1 MYTLWLL
8 LSYVVAPEII
18 IPPVDVIVING
29 NEAVLNCTVVGDPL
43 PSISWFVSG
52 IDISL
57 LLFDGIMIP
66 FNQEGRI
73 DHSVV
78 TNTILN
84 STVIHSS
91 LSLMEIA
98 SFIAGDYTCRA
109 SNILGSITRTATLI
123 VHGMLTSWLDNAIM
137 QTSQEIAS

>member
-1 MYTLWLL
+1 ML

-29 NEAVLNCTVVGDPL
+29 NEAVLNCAVVSDPL
-43 PSISWFVSG
+43 PSVSWFISG

-57 LLFDGIMIP
+57 LLSDGIMIP

-73 DHSVV
+73 DDSVV
-78 TNTILN
+78 TNTIIN

-109 SNILGSITRTATLI
+109 SNILGKITRTATLI
-123 VHGMLTSWLDNAIM
+123 VHGMLTS
-137 QTSQEIAS
+137 

>member
-1 MYTLWLL
+1 ML
-8 LSYVVAPEII
+8 LSYVVAPGII
-18 IPPVDVIVING
+18 IPPVDIIVING
-29 NEAVLNCTVVGDPL
+29 NEAVLNCAVVSDPL
-43 PSISWFVSG
+43 PSVSWFISG

-57 LLFDGIMIP
+57 LLFDGVMIP

-73 DHSVV
+73 DDSAV

-91 LSLMEIA
+91 LSLIEIA

-109 SNILGSITRTATLI
+109 SNILGSITRTATII
-123 VHGMLTSWLDNAIM
+123 VHGMLTS
-137 QTSQEIAS
+137 